1 MTRAVPVVARH
12 LEALADLLQRVLGA
26 VADAEAH
33 LDDALL
39 AGSERLQEGVRLLL
53 EVQVDGRAEVLRV
66 VASFCRAKGARAV
79 LVFDGAPFRP
89 ELGGQQFG
97 GVSLRFPVAGR
108 DADSVIREIVDG
120 AGRPGELVVVTSDKP
135 LYSYART
142 RGAQVLR
149 AHEWNALA
157 RHVKPQARKGRPVPS
172 GDKPERETD
181 VEGWLKRFS
190 RE

>member
-1 MTRAVPVVARH
+1 VPYLIDGNNLLGSWGGPAVP
-12 LEALADLLQRVLGA
+12 G
-26 VADAEAH
+26 
-33 LDDALL
+33 
-39 AGSERLQEGVRLLL
+39 
-53 EVQVDGRAEVLRV
+53 DGRMEVVRRV
-66 VASFCRAKGARAV
+66 AAFCRARGARAV

-89 ELGGQQFG
+89 DVEGQQLG
-97 GVSLRFPVAGR
+97 AVSLRFPPPGR
-108 DADSVIREIVDG
+108 DADSVIRAIVDG
-120 AGRPGELVVVTSDKP
+120 AKHPAELVVVTSDRP

-157 RHVKPQARKGRPVPS
+157 RGAKPRTSRGAAPGE
-172 GDKPERETD
+172 KPEREAD